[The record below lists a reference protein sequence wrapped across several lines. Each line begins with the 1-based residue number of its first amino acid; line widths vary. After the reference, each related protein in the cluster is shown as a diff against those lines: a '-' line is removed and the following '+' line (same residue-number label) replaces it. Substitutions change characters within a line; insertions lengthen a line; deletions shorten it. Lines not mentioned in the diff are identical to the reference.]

1 MYILI
6 NTLKNSSHQRG
17 NSKQYLVVSKKLLT
31 YLLQQLVR
39 LLLSKSASINAIW
52 LNTVEGFK
60 NVWVFSHKLPKS
72 STL

>member
-39 LLLSKSASINAIW
+39 LLLSKSASINAI
-52 LNTVEGFK
+52 
-60 NVWVFSHKLPKS
+60 
-72 STL
+72 